1 MTIISQAIYNS
12 LSKCALIPFI
22 TAGDP
27 SLNITKKAIIAFDNV
42 GADIIELGLPYSVPL
57 ADGPIIQTASNR
69 ALAKHINFDKVLD
82 LIETVNKNIKT
93 PIILFTYYNPIFSRG
108 VFIFIQNIARAGIQG
123 LLVPDLPLEESDY
136 IIYLCHQFNIELI
149 FLLAPTS
156 TLTRVKNIVSKTS
169 GCIYLVSKTGVT
181 GTPSDIQTR
190 VKILVTNVKSITHR
204 PLILG
209 FGISNLKQI
218 DNLCTT
224 LEIEGLVLGSV
235 FVKTLS
241 EEAEERGIAKI
252 SQFCQRIKEITHV

>member
-1 MTIISQAIYNS
+1 M
-12 LSKCALIPFI
+12 
-22 TAGDP
+22 AGDP
-27 SLNITKKAIIAFDNV
+27 SLDITKEAIIAFDSV
-42 GADIIELGLPYSVPL
+42 GADTIELGLPYSIPL

-82 LIETVNKNIKT
+82 LVETVNKNIKA
-93 PIILFTYYNPIFSRG
+93 PIILFTYCNPIFSRG

-149 FLLAPTS
+149 FLVAPTS
-156 TLTRVKNIVSKTS
+156 TIARVQNIVSKAS

-181 GTPSDIQTR
+181 GIPSDIQAR
-190 VKILVTNVKSITHR
+190 VKTLVTSIKNTTNR
-204 PLILG
+204 PLMLG

-224 LEIEGLVLGSV
+224 LEIEGIVLGSV
-235 FVKTLS
+235 FVKKLS
-241 EEAEERGIAKI
+241 EETKEGGIAKI
-252 SQFCQRIKEITHV
+252 SQFCQKIKEITHLPM